1 LVEYTQD
8 TFCLRLQIQGPNIII
23 RRKAIRTNYRYLG
36 PITIIILLCTPF
48 ALSAQQDE
56 AAQALINGKRLVEE
70 GLNKW
75 DLDGLIKARGI
86 FERVTQDKRFE
97 R

>member
-1 LVEYTQD
+1 M
-8 TFCLRLQIQGPNIII
+8 
-23 RRKAIRTNYRYLG
+23 KTNKRYLG
-36 PITIIILLCTPF
+36 LITIIILLCTPF
-48 ALSAQQDE
+48 AVSGQRDE
-56 AAQALINGKRLVEE
+56 AAQALANGKRLVDE

-86 FERVTQDKRFE
+86 FERVSQDKRFE

>member
-1 LVEYTQD
+1 MKTS
-8 TFCLRLQIQGPNIII
+8 
-23 RRKAIRTNYRYLG
+23 YRHFGL
-36 PITIIILLCTPF
+36 ITIIILLCTPF
-48 ALSAQQDE
+48 AVSGQQGE
-56 AAQALINGKRLVEE
+56 AAQPLINGKRLVDE

-86 FERVTQDKRFE
+86 FERVSQDKRFE

>member
-1 LVEYTQD
+1 M
-8 TFCLRLQIQGPNIII
+8 
-23 RRKAIRTNYRYLG
+23 KTNKRYLG
-36 PITIIILLCTPF
+36 LITIIILLCTPF
-48 ALSAQQDE
+48 AFSAQQDE

-86 FERVTQDKRFE
+86 FERVPQDKRFE

>member
-1 LVEYTQD
+1 M
-8 TFCLRLQIQGPNIII
+8 
-23 RRKAIRTNYRYLG
+23 KKNYRHVG
-36 PITIIILLCTPF
+36 MIAIIILLCTPF
-48 ALSAQQDE
+48 AVSGQRDE
-56 AAQALINGKRLVEE
+56 AAQALANGKRLVDE

-86 FERVTQDKRFE
+86 FERVSQDKRFE